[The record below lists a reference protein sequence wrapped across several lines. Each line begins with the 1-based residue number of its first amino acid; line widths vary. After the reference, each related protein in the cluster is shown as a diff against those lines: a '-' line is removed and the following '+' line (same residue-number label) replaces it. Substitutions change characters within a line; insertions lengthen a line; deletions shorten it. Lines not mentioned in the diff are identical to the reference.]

1 LVLLPI
7 AVMRRLAAPLLIPLI
22 AFASLMVAYYSV
34 YMTAAYSV
42 HMPIMSVAPLAVK
55 PAMTYS
61 LGKNNFVG
69 DRNEV
74 RSVSL
79 TTSGTTVTGATVQIF
94 VRNAGWYEVTVL
106 LYDANGNIISTGS
119 PPAGCVYL
127 NSGLQ
132 SANVPMSPQVS
143 IDSVYTVQASASRL
157 IRSCILP

>member
-1 LVLLPI
+1 MPI
-7 AVMRRLAAPLLIPLI
+7 AAVDPL
-22 AFASLMVAYYSV
+22 V
-34 YMTAAYSV
+34 
-42 HMPIMSVAPLAVK
+42 VK
-55 PAMTYS
+55 PEMSYS
-61 LGKNNFVG
+61 LGKNNISN

-79 TTSGTTVTGATVQIF
+79 TTSGTTVTGATVQIY
-94 VRNAGWYEVTVL
+94 VRITGWYDVIVQ

-119 PPAGCVYL
+119 PPAGCVHL

-132 SANVPMSPQVS
+132 SASVPMSPQVS